1 MKNKVFIDE
10 TFAKENKNKQR
21 KKKQV
26 YFISD
31 KTK

>member
-21 KKKQV
+21 KKKTGL
-26 YFISD
+26 FHFW
-31 KTK
+31 